1 MPAWIFLVAAIAL
14 EVSGTTCLKLS
25 EGFTRFR
32 PSILI
37 FVFYALSF
45 VSLTFCVKQMEI
57 STAYAVWS
65 GLGTFLIGIIG
76 VAYFQEPM
84 PAIKLLSLLLI
95 VAGVVGV
102 NLSGAA
108 E

>member
-1 MPAWIFLVAAIAL
+1 
-14 EVSGTTCLKLS
+14 
-25 EGFTRFR
+25 
-32 PSILI
+32 
-37 FVFYALSF
+37 
-45 VSLTFCVKQMEI
+45 MEI